1 MNTSNFTATN
11 QLFQENSAIEYWR
24 FEVFYYFLNENSS
37 SAINVLINR
46 NVTGVQTCALPISKQ
61 GSCSIDRTNGTTTTL
76 FTIRCS
82 GWIDE
87 DGIKDYTFYG

>member
-37 SAINVLINR
+37 SAINVLIN
-46 NVTGVQTCALPISKQ
+46 QPPKQ